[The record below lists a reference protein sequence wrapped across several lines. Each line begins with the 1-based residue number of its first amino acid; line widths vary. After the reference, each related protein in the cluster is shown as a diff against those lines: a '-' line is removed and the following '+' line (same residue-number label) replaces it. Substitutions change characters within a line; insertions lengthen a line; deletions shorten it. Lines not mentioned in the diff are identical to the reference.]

1 MYVCFSKAHIGSIIK
16 ERKTL
21 TEFIELPPLKKLR
34 LRRVAK
40 SKQTSTIRH
49 SRYLPFMPSN
59 NLTRIERILEVL
71 LLL

>member
-1 MYVCFSKAHIGSIIK
+1 MCFSKAHTGSIIK

-21 TEFIELPPLKKLR
+21 TEFVELLPLKKLR

-49 SRYLPFMPSN
+49 SRYLQFMPSN
-59 NLTRIERILEVL
+59 NQTRIERILEIIL
-71 LLL
+71 LL